1 MELDTNQLSAI
12 SESPSEKLVKIEDG
26 TPSEGK
32 PSPKSSESKDPQK
45 SDVNGKNAEKIC
57 VNTVTVTEDVF
68 GKYWDQKGKCHNI
81 KRYTWKNKNKIQV
94 QVINYGARIT
104 SMKLPDRKGDVEDI
118 VLGFDDLG
126 GYIYNRKYYIGA
138 TIGRMSSIVKNS
150 TFQLN
155 NRQYWIT
162 PNYLGRH
169 HINGG
174 ILGLDQVVWKT
185 YVDGTKV
192 IMSHVSPHLSE
203 GYPGDLFIKITFQ
216 LSERNEFKINME
228 AMCSEPTIVNLS
240 NLTYFNLAG
249 HHRGADEIYRHVVS
263 LNCNCFTPQIDGFPT
278 GEILNVMYS
287 QYDFQIPRLLGKLIG
302 IVPKDGFNQNLCIN
316 RGSDQEECFVGRVF
330 HPPSG
335 RMLEIY
341 SNQYGVNFSTAN
353 EFGYGRVLSIQDIM
367 PQNYERDDEFIN
379 KDPLLNLMEKMHDK
393 LIDNLKED
401 EKANFEEV
409 RSLIMKFKPTGA
421 RPLTTDLPDPEA
433 SELPQTQND
442 SESSSSKLDI
452 SDFQYSTRQKRYLEN
467 MLKIDCEDQDED
479 ECLQL
484 KVVSQNKRKRS
495 ALLVGVI
502 VEMRDW

>member
-1 MELDTNQLSAI
+1 MELDTNQMSAI
-12 SESPSEKLVKIEDG
+12 SETPSEKLVKIENG
-26 TPSEGK
+26 SPLELK
-32 PSPKSSESKDPQK
+32 PVPKSPDSKHPQK
-45 SDVNGKNAEKIC
+45 IDVNGKNGGKFC

-68 GKYWDQKGKCHNI
+68 GKYWDQKGQCHNI

-138 TIGRMSSIVKNS
+138 TIGRMSNIVKNS

-155 NRQYWIT
+155 NRQYWLT
-162 PNYLGRH
+162 PNYLDQH

-174 ILGLDQVVWKT
+174 TIGLDQVVWKT

-192 IMSHVSPHLSE
+192 IMTHVSPHLSE

-216 LSERNEFKINME
+216 LSERNEFKVNME

-249 HHRGADEIYRHVVS
+249 HHRGADEIYKHVVS
-263 LNCNCFTPQIDGFPT
+263 LNCNCFTPQTDEFPT

-287 QYDFQIPRLLGKLIG
+287 PYDFQIPRLLGKLMG
-302 IVPKDGFNQNLCIN
+302 IVPRDGFNQNLCIN

-367 PQNYERDDEFIN
+367 PQNYEHDDEFMN
-379 KDPLLNLMEKMHDK
+379 KDPLLNLMERMHEK

-409 RSLIMKFKPTGA
+409 RSLIMKFKLTGA
-421 RPLTTDLPDPEA
+421 QPPAADLPETIYLEDTP
-433 SELPQTQND
+433 P
-442 SESSSSKLDI
+442 SKLVRNHPLKCFTLI
-452 SDFQYSTRQKRYLEN
+452 YYTLYSQPT
-467 MLKIDCEDQDED
+467 
-479 ECLQL
+479 
-484 KVVSQNKRKRS
+484 
-495 ALLVGVI
+495 
-502 VEMRDW
+502 